1 MKYSLQATSKFK
13 KNYKQMQKRGQKKEE
28 LQKVVE
34 LLRNGK
40 KLDTKYKDHAL
51 KGKFKKYRECH
62 ISTDWLL
69 VYEIRDDVLVLT
81 LIDTGSHADLFN
93 M

>member
-1 MKYSLQATSKFK
+1 MKYGLRATSKFK
-13 KNYKQMQKRGQKKEE
+13 KNYKRMQKRGLKKEE

-40 KLDTKYKDHAL
+40 KLDIKYKDHAL
-51 KGKFKKYRECH
+51 KGQFKEYRECH
-62 ISTDWLL
+62 INPDWLL
-69 VYEIRDDVLVLT
+69 VYEIRDDILVLT

>member
-1 MKYSLQATSKFK
+1 MKYSLRATSKFK
-13 KNYKQMQKRGQKKEE
+13 KNYKRMQKRGLKKEE

-40 KLDTKYKDHAL
+40 KLDIKYKDHAL
-51 KGKFKKYRECH
+51 MGQFKKYRECH
-62 ISTDWLL
+62 INPDWLL
-69 VYEIRDDVLVLT
+69 VYEIRDDILVLT

>member
-1 MKYSLQATSKFK
+1 MRYALRATTKFK
-13 KNYKQMQKRGQKKEE
+13 KNYKKMQKRGLRKEE
-28 LQKVVE
+28 LHRVVE

-40 KLDTKYKDHAL
+40 ELDAKHKDHAL

-62 ISTDWLL
+62 INPDWLL
-69 VYEIRDDVLVLT
+69 VYEIRDDVLILT

>member
-13 KNYKQMQKRGQKKEE
+13 KNYKQMQKRGLKKEE
-28 LQKVVE
+28 LQIVVE

-40 KLDTKYKDHAL
+40 KLDIKYKDHAL
-51 KGKFKKYRECH
+51 KGQFKKYRECH
-62 ISTDWLL
+62 INPDWLL
-69 VYEIRDDVLVLT
+69 VYEIRDDILVLT

>member
-13 KNYKQMQKRGQKKEE
+13 KNYKQMQKRGLKKEE

-34 LLRNGK
+34 LLRNGE
-40 KLDTKYKDHAL
+40 KLDIKHKDHAL

-62 ISTDWLL
+62 INPDWLL
-69 VYEIRDDVLVLT
+69 VYEIRDDILVLT